1 MLNQHNDEQVVE
13 LGVKVEDV
21 LVVVVVVA
29 GVEDFEVFYLMMVE
43 LVVGER
49 LSQYVKQQY

>member
-21 LVVVVVVA
+21 LVVVVV
-29 GVEDFEVFYLMMVE
+29 GVEEFEVFYLIMVE

-49 LSQYVKQQY
+49 LNQYVKQQY